1 MTLRHCRALIKVWG
15 FFLKEEGYKM
25 LIEIVNK
32 LILTETVDLFG
43 FKHFPSVCNP
53 NINSM
58 VFKPENR
65 K

>member
-1 MTLRHCRALIKVWG
+1 MTLRHCRALIKMCVG
-15 FFLKEEGYKM
+15 FLKEEGYKI

-32 LILTETVDLFG
+32 LILTEILDLFG
-43 FKHFPSVCNP
+43 FKLLPSVCNP

-58 VFKPENR
+58 VFKVENR